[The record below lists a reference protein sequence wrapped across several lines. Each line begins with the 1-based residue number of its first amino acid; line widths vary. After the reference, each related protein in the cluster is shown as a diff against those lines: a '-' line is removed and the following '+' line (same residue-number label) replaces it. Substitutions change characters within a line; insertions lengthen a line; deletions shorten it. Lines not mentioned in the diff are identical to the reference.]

1 MALIEG
7 MIESII
13 YRNDANG
20 YTVCEMAHGIE
31 TVTLVGY
38 MPFTNEGEFVRATG
52 AWTSHPDYG
61 EQFKVEAYENVMP
74 KTADAIE
81 KYLASGVIKGIGPVT
96 AKKIVEKFGEDSI
109 EIIQFYP
116 LKLAVIKGI
125 TAEKAQQIGR
135 IFESQRELMDIVI
148 FLQKFGMG
156 PSYSTRIYKAFGS
169 GAIEQIKRNPYRLSD
184 EIFGIGFKTSD
195 RIAMSLGLDPYSKFR
210 ISSAIKYVLSKAAEA
225 GHTYL
230 PKDKLTESTCGLLEV
245 EGSNIDDALESLQ
258 LERSVNIE
266 KEGHTAR
273 VYLSSFF
280 NAEKNASIKLHVLCN
295 SDFKAVSDEIAA
307 VMGEVEKEEG
317 IKLASLQEKAVREAI
332 LNGVLVI
339 TGGPGT
345 GKTTVIKNLIRIFM
359 DNGSKVEL
367 AAPTGRAAK
376 RMTEAT
382 GIEAR
387 TIHRLLE
394 TGFLA
399 DREGQIFQRNE
410 TNPLEADAVIIDEMS
425 MVDILL
431 FNSLLKALTPG
442 TRLIMVGD
450 ADQLSSVGPG
460 NVLRDII
467 SSEMVP
473 TVRLTEIFRQSEESK
488 IVWNAHLIN
497 KGEIPDISNKDRDFF
512 FMKRSGGES
521 ILEAI
526 KELCCQRLPDTYGY
540 SPMKDIQVLT
550 PTRKG
555 IVGVS
560 NLNAEIRKVLNPPS
574 FGKTEKMFNGY
585 LFREGDKVMQVRN
598 DYSLGWEM
606 LTGSG
611 IIRGE
616 GVFNGDMG
624 TLAEINEDELRVSV
638 SFDDNRNAQYD
649 FSMLDEIEPAYAVT
663 IHKSQGSEFPAVII
677 PMYPGHPMLLT
688 RNLIYTAVTR
698 AREMV
703 VLVGSFEVFK
713 AMVNNVREDLRYSG
727 LKDKIIRGWQL
738 RSQN

>member
-20 YTVCEMAHGIE
+20 YTVCEMTHGME

-38 MPFTNEGEFVRATG
+38 MPFTNEGEFMRATG
-52 AWTSHPDYG
+52 TWTSHPDYG
-61 EQFKVEAYENVMP
+61 EQFKVETYENIMP
-74 KTADAIE
+74 RTADAIE
-81 KYLASGVIKGIGPVT
+81 KYLASGVIKGIGPAT

-109 EIIQFYP
+109 DVIQFYP
-116 LKLAVIKGI
+116 LKLSSIKGI
-125 TAEKAQQIGR
+125 TAEKAKQVGQV
-135 IFESQRELMDIVI
+135 FESQRELMDIVI

-156 PSYSTRIYKAFGS
+156 PSYSTKIYKAFGS

-195 RIAMSLGLDPYSKFR
+195 RIAMTLGIDPYSKFR

-230 PKDKLTESTCGLLEV
+230 PKENLTESTCGLLEV
-245 EGSNIDDALESLQ
+245 DSSNIDDALESLQ
-258 LERSVNIE
+258 LDRAVNIE
-266 KEGHTAR
+266 KEGHAAN

-280 NAEKNASIKLHVLCN
+280 NAERNVSVKLHVLCN
-295 SDFKAVSDEIAA
+295 SDFRPVSDDIAG
-307 VMGEVEKEEG
+307 VMEEVGKEEG
-317 IKLASLQEKAVREAI
+317 IKLAALQEKAVREAI

-345 GKTTVIKNLIRIFM
+345 GKTTVIKSLIRIFM
-359 DNGSKVEL
+359 DNGFKVEL

-394 TGFLA
+394 TGFHG
-399 DREGQIFQRNE
+399 DSEGQIFLRNE

-467 SSEMVP
+467 SSEMIA
-473 TVRLTEIFRQSEESK
+473 TVRLTEIFRQSEGSR
-488 IVWNAHLIN
+488 IVWNAHMIN
-497 KGEIPDISNKDRDFF
+497 RGEIPDISNKDKDFF
-512 FMKRSGGES
+512 FMKRYGGES

-526 KELCCQRLPDTYGY
+526 KELCFQRLPETYGY

-555 IVGVS
+555 IVGVG
-560 NLNAEIRKVLNPPS
+560 NLNAEIQKVLNPPS
-574 FGKTEKMFNGY
+574 FGKVEKMFNGY
-585 LFREGDKVMQVRN
+585 LFREGDRVMQIRN
-598 DYSLGWEM
+598 DYSLRWEIK
-606 LTGSG
+606 TESG
-611 IIRGE
+611 ITCGE

-624 TLAEINEDELRVSV
+624 ILTEINEEELKVSV
-638 SFDDNRNAQYD
+638 SYDDNRNVEYD

-663 IHKSQGSEFPAVII
+663 IHKSQGSEFPVVII

-703 VLVGSFEVFK
+703 VLVGSSEVFK

-727 LKDKIIRGWQL
+727 LKEKIIRGWQL
-738 RSQN
+738 RS